1 MDLRQRKTRKAIK
14 KAFLKLHEKK
24 PVEKITVKELS
35 GIAHISKATFYLH
48 YRDIYDLAEQ
58 LQKEVIEEIYQSIEH
73 PEWVITDPAGFTEEL
88 FQAFRA
94 HSGLSRILFSGAR
107 DAMIPEYIEQELK
120 KHIFRKYPRL
130 EQDIHFHTLLTFEI
144 YGGFYTY
151 RIQGERFGE
160 KEIRKEIMEI
170 SNVLSGAEGLHHF
183 SVQDNSHGCGAEI

>member
-24 PVEKITVKELS
+24 PVEKITVKELA
-35 GIAHISKATFYLH
+35 GIAQISKATFYLH

-120 KHIFRKYPRL
+120 NA
-130 EQDIHFHTLLTFEI
+130 HF
-144 YGGFYTY
+144 
-151 RIQGERFGE
+151 Q
-160 KEIRKEIMEI
+160 EI
-170 SNVLSGAEGLHHF
+170 SQAGAGYSF
-183 SVQDNSHGCGAEI
+183 PYASDF